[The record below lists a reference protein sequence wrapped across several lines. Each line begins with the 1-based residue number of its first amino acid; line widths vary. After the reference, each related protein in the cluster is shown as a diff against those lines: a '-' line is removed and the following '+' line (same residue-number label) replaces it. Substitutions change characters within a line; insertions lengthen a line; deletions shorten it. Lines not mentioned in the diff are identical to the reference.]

1 MARHHVLGVPL
12 TPGERAR
19 LVGRARVAGAPLSTY
34 LRQAALAHRVRS
46 TAERITLGDV
56 DELVEIGTR
65 LNDIAHT
72 ANTTGRLMAEE
83 ALSRELTELRAVLS
97 RLSDRLAP

>member
-1 MARHHVLGVPL
+1 MPRDHVLGVPL
-12 TPGERAR
+12 TPGEHAR
-19 LVGRARVAGAPLSTY
+19 LVGRARVADLPLSSY

-46 TAERITLGDV
+46 SAERITPGDV
-56 DELVEIGTR
+56 DEFVEMGHR

-72 ANTTGRLMAEE
+72 ANTTGRLVAEE

-97 RLSDRLAP
+97 RLSDRLAT